1 MEQLDGESA
10 KNIITVLGNFLMK
23 GEKFKAIQLLRN
35 LKNRNNIDITY
46 FIDEILPF
54 GDIVFYRYVKS
65 ENREMI
71 NSFHTFDK
79 ILHNMEPNIILDL
92 LKFDIIEPYY
102 SAEVNNTN
110 ISTVVYMII
119 QLCHYDEEVRKYL
132 FQKYSIESSYNISE
146 EGLLK
151 HMFLVNFCNDI
162 FVYIKACFDNNMLSS
177 NVLNFNRI
185 LESYQAMY
193 DKHKDIPK
201 DKKRLR
207 SRLIGIT
214 QLINKQCLYKL
225 LMLPEYIEYKTNFE
239 SYHEYK
245 EIIKQNNTK
254 INNLE
259 IKQLLDEICYDSYEY
274 VNYRVPWG
282 SQQ

>member
-1 MEQLDGESA
+1 MEQLDIESTN
-10 KNIITVLGNFLMK
+10 NIIAVLGNFLLK
-23 GEKFKAIQLLRN
+23 GEKIKAIQILRN
-35 LKNRNNIDITY
+35 LKNNNNIDITY
-46 FIDEILPF
+46 LIDQILPF

-65 ENREMI
+65 ESREII

-79 ILHNMEPNIILDL
+79 ILHNNDTNLILDL

-102 SAEVNNTN
+102 SAEVNNTDIEN
-110 ISTVVYMII
+110 VVYMII
-119 QLCHYDEEVRKYL
+119 QLSEYDEEVKKYL
-132 FQKYSIESSYNISE
+132 FQKYSLGSSNNISE

-151 HMFLVNFCNDI
+151 HMLLVNVCNDV
-162 FVYIKACFDNNMLSS
+162 FVYIHACFKNNMLSDK
-177 NVLNFNRI
+177 VLNFNRI

-193 DKHKDIPK
+193 DKHKDDPK

-214 QLINKQCLYKL
+214 QLINKQCLDNL
-225 LMLPEYIEYKTNFE
+225 IMLPEYKDYKAKFE
-239 SYHEYK
+239 SNYEIK
-245 EIIKQNNTK
+245 EILKTENIQLKQ
-254 INNLE
+254 I
-259 IKQLLDEICYDSYEY
+259 LDKICYDSYEY

>member
-1 MEQLDGESA
+1 MEQLDTKSTN
-10 KNIITVLGNFLMK
+10 NIITILGNFLLK

-35 LKNRNNIDITY
+35 LKNINNIDITY
-46 FIDEILPF
+46 LIDEILPF

-65 ENREMI
+65 ESREMI

-79 ILHNMEPNIILDL
+79 ILHNMETNIILDL

-110 ISTVVYMII
+110 IDIVIYMII
-119 QLCHYDEEVRKYL
+119 QLSHYDEEVRKYL
-132 FQKYSIESSYNISE
+132 FQKYSLDSSNNITE
-146 EGLLK
+146 EGLLR
-151 HMFLVNFCNDI
+151 HMFLVNVCNDI
-162 FVYIKACFDNNMLSS
+162 YVYIKACLDNNMLSP
-177 NVLNFNRI
+177 NVLNFDRI

-214 QLINKQCLYKL
+214 QLINKQCLDKL
-225 LMLPEYIEYKTNFE
+225 LMLPEYAEYKANFE
-239 SYHEYK
+239 YYHEFR
-245 EIIKQNNTK
+245 EIINKG
-254 INNLE
+254 NLE
-259 IKQLLDEICYDSYEY
+259 IKQLLDKICYDSYQY
-274 VNYRVPWG
+274 INDKVPWG
-282 SQQ
+282 SQR